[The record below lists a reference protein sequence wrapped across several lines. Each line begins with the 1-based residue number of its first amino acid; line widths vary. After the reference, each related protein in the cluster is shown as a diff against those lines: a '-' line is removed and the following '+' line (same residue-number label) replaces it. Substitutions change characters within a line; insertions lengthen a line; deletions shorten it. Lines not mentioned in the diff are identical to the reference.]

1 MSQETKQHQQ
11 HQKPPQQ
18 SNKETIEMCDRIR
31 NRGTLTDMVIISRE
45 DLDALIQEKVDEALK
60 GVRDAISEIAKV

>member
-1 MSQETKQHQQ
+1 MAKQPQKNQQHQQ
-11 HQKPPQQ
+11 N
-18 SNKETIEMCDRIR
+18 STAEMCDKIR

-60 GVRDAISEIAKV
+60 GVRDAISNISRI